1 MSNPTRKGDRM
12 HTMRTSK
19 IILLLLLLT
28 STSIE
33 AKERKHNQKVVH
45 HKVSIHKSKVNPLVG
60 TASYYGPGF
69 HGKKTSSGERFNQNK
84 LTAAHRTIAMNS
96 MVKVT
101 NLENNKSVIVRITDR
116 GPWKKGRILDL
127 SKSAAQVIKMDG
139 LAKVSLQIL
148 KNNS

>member
-1 MSNPTRKGDRM
+1 M

-33 AKERKHNQKVVH
+33 AKERQKEVH

>member
-33 AKERKHNQKVVH
+33 AKERQKVVH

-69 HGKKTSSGERFNQNK
+69 HGKTTSSGESFTQNK

>member
-1 MSNPTRKGDRM
+1 M

-33 AKERKHNQKVVH
+33 AKEHKKVVH

>member
-1 MSNPTRKGDRM
+1 M

-33 AKERKHNQKVVH
+33 AKERQKVVH